1 MSNSE
6 SKPRSMI
13 HDEASASLPGL
24 DALRVVSINHK
35 TAPLEVL
42 EGVALSPEDVGA
54 LLAGLGRAG
63 IEAVGLAT
71 CNRNELYWIARS
83 PADDMIVEHAL
94 FRTWRRPP
102 AELHASA
109 LRLEGT
115 EAARHLFRV
124 AAGLESLMVGESE
137 ILGQARAAL
146 ELAGS
151 AAAPG
156 PVLIETF
163 RAALRFGG
171 RARSCTRIG
180 AGAVSVASA
189 SIQSLRR
196 ACSDLSQLEVVVLG
210 AGHTGMKAAR
220 HLKSEKVGRVVMVN
234 RTPERAK
241 EVAVRLGAEAAT
253 LAELPAL
260 VADADALIVA
270 IQVPTPLVTP
280 ALMAQALAGRTKP
293 LVVVDLS
300 MPRAVSPEVASLPG
314 VTLVDLSRL
323 EDAVELTRKLRER
336 EIPLVE
342 TLLEAELERFE
353 EEAHEHAAR
362 PLVAELRVRAEAIR
376 KAEVERAV
384 AAGDIDAEMLDR
396 VTRRLVDRLLRAP
409 SAALRQGA
417 RPRAGG
423 AGPLECVLGEGE

>member
-1 MSNSE
+1 M
-6 SKPRSMI
+6 
-13 HDEASASLPGL
+13 
-24 DALRVVSINHK
+24 
-35 TAPLEVL
+35 
-42 EGVALSPEDVGA
+42 
-54 LLAGLGRAG
+54 
-63 IEAVGLAT
+63 
-71 CNRNELYWIARS
+71 
-83 PADDMIVEHAL
+83 
-94 FRTWRRPP
+94 
-102 AELHASA
+102 
-109 LRLEGT
+109 
-115 EAARHLFRV
+115 
-124 AAGLESLMVGESE
+124 
-137 ILGQARAAL
+137 
-146 ELAGS
+146 
-151 AAAPG
+151 
-156 PVLIETF
+156 F

-220 HLKSEKVGRVVMVN
+220 HLKSEKVRRVVMVN

-241 EVAVRLGAEAAT
+241 EVAARLEAEAAT

-270 IQVPTPLVTP
+270 IQVPTPLVNP
-280 ALMAQALAGRTKP
+280 AWMAPALAGRTKP

-323 EDAVELTRKLRER
+323 EEAVELTRKLRER

-353 EEAHEHAAR
+353 EEAHQRAAR